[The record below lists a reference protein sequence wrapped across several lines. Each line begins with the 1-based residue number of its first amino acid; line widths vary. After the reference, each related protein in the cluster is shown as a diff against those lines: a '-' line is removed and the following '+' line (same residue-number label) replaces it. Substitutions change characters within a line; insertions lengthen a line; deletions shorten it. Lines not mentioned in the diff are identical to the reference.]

1 MFLSLN
7 HYKQMCTMKYAI
19 GILFLTMCCC
29 SLSAQQPD
37 LPSGCIQLTPDKMH
51 WIDSVPNLPKGAR
64 LTVLYGDT
72 KKAAPFAVRVKFA
85 PNTVLKTHFH
95 ENDEVVTVLEG
106 TVSVGFGEQGSGVVA
121 KLFVPGSFYVN
132 AAKVEHFV
140 IVGSRGATIQ
150 INAMGPWTVVYK

>member
-1 MFLSLN
+1 
-7 HYKQMCTMKYAI
+7 MKYAI
-19 GILFLTMCCC
+19 GIFFLTMGCC
-29 SLSAQQPD
+29 SLYAQQSD

-51 WIDSVPNLPKGAR
+51 WLDSVPSLPKGAR
-64 LTVLYGDT
+64 LAVLYGDT
-72 KKAAPFAVRVKFA
+72 KKSAPFAVRVKFA

-106 TVSVGFGEQGSGVVA
+106 TVSVGFGEPANGLETKMFG
-121 KLFVPGSFYVN
+121 PGSFYVN

-140 IVGSRGATIQ
+140 MVGASGATIQ

>member
-1 MFLSLN
+1 
-7 HYKQMCTMKYAI
+7 MKYAI
-19 GILFLTMCCC
+19 AILLLTMCCC
-29 SLSAQQPD
+29 SLCAQQSD
-37 LPSGCIQLTPDKMH
+37 LPSGCVQLTPDKMH
-51 WIDSVPNLPKGAR
+51 WLDSVPSLPRGAR
-64 LTVLYGDT
+64 LAVLYGDT

-106 TVSVGFGEQGSGVVA
+106 VVSVGIGEQGSGVVT
-121 KLFVPGSFYVN
+121 KQFGPGSFYVN

-140 IVGSRGATIQ
+140 LVGASGATIQ